1 MRLLL
6 AGDTGYADGLVAL
19 RLVEVSYYEVT
30 TTRDVISDARELVL
44 AQPCGCG

>member
-6 AGDTGYADGLVAL
+6 AGDTGYADGIVAL
-19 RLVEVSYYEVT
+19 RPVEVSYYEVT

-44 AQPCGCG
+44 EQSCGCG